1 MGVIEIKHLTRDY
14 GHGKGVFDVSFDVNR
29 GEVFGFLGPNGAG
42 KTTTIRHLVGFI
54 KNQSGTCMIN
64 GHDCWKESAYINKH
78 LGYIPGEMALFDD
91 MTGHGF
97 LSFMA
102 RYRGRVD
109 MRRQQELI
117 ELFELNPQG
126 KIKKMSKGM
135 KQKLGIVSAF
145 MHNPDILILDEPTS
159 GLDPLMQKHFIELIA
174 KEKEKGKTILL
185 SSHIFEEVER
195 TCDRVGII
203 RQGKM
208 VTVDS
213 IEILRKRHMHQYT
226 VTLPSNQEAEAF
238 ARDFDGIAEG
248 NKVHVTST
256 SSLEHIF
263 MDYYQG
269 DQ

>member
-1 MGVIEIKHLTRDY
+1 
-14 GHGKGVFDVSFDVNR
+14 
-29 GEVFGFLGPNGAG
+29 
-42 KTTTIRHLVGFI
+42 
-54 KNQSGTCMIN
+54 
-64 GHDCWKESAYINKH
+64 
-78 LGYIPGEMALFDD
+78 
-91 MTGHGF
+91 
-97 LSFMA
+97 
-102 RYRGRVD
+102 
-109 MRRQQELI
+109 
-117 ELFELNPQG
+117 
-126 KIKKMSKGM
+126 
-135 KQKLGIVSAF
+135 
-145 MHNPDILILDEPTS
+145 
-159 GLDPLMQKHFIELIA
+159 MQKHFIELIA

-238 ARDFDGIAEG
+238 ARDFDGIVVGG

>member
-1 MGVIEIKHLTRDY
+1 M
-14 GHGKGVFDVSFDVNR
+14 N
-29 GEVFGFLGPNGAG
+29 
-42 KTTTIRHLVGFI
+42 
-54 KNQSGTCMIN
+54 
-64 GHDCWKESAYINKH
+64 
-78 LGYIPGEMALFDD
+78 
-91 MTGHGF
+91 
-97 LSFMA
+97 LSPK
-102 RYRGRVD
+102 R
-109 MRRQQELI
+109 
-117 ELFELNPQG
+117 
-126 KIKKMSKGM
+126 K
-135 KQKLGIVSAF
+135 
-145 MHNPDILILDEPTS
+145 
-159 GLDPLMQKHFIELIA
+159 
-174 KEKEKGKTILL
+174 KGKTILL

-213 IEILRKRHMHQYT
+213 VETLRKRHMHQYN
-226 VTLPSNQEAEAF
+226 VTLSSNQEAEAF

>member
-1 MGVIEIKHLTRDY
+1 
-14 GHGKGVFDVSFDVNR
+14 
-29 GEVFGFLGPNGAG
+29 
-42 KTTTIRHLVGFI
+42 
-54 KNQSGTCMIN
+54 
-64 GHDCWKESAYINKH
+64 
-78 LGYIPGEMALFDD
+78 
-91 MTGHGF
+91 
-97 LSFMA
+97 
-102 RYRGRVD
+102 
-109 MRRQQELI
+109 
-117 ELFELNPQG
+117 
-126 KIKKMSKGM
+126 M

-145 MHNPDILILDEPTS
+145 MHDPDILILDEPTS
-159 GLDPLMQKHFIELIA
+159 GLDTLMQKHFIELIA

-226 VTLPSNQEAEAF
+226 VTLSSNQEAEAF